1 VRPCIAPLYRA
12 AGILFVLLPFVAG
25 GCSGPKSL
33 TNPVPAP
40 QVPVA
45 QLPGPQIGP
54 SSTVAASLSIS
65 GSVTS
70 IQSPSQFSF
79 EAGSPYGHVLVTYS
93 ESMVVPRNSIIRIG
107 QIATVNGTFRTGGNL
122 AATKVAISASIPSPT
137 PQPTATLWSASTSSH
152 YHIATWAADS
162 ASGQGGGASAASV
175 NQLVTY
181 AVGDG
186 KSVSDCRGSTGCKA
200 VFYMDPNHAW
210 NNSPS
215 SCVSHPDAD
224 VVAAAS
230 ESWFVHDTGFSDAA
244 HRVHGKDSSG
254 CSIWEMNPNSAG
266 LQTWWRNYLRTH
278 ADSYDGYL
286 IDNDPMDVTDAGF
299 FPSGGGC
306 NPWPSYCLST
316 HEIANNAAEV
326 AARAHFVEA
335 MSHSNGSPMHF
346 FFQQASFNIAL
357 DLSAFAA
364 TNRFVGLSCE
374 GCVSTTAS
382 PLRPSLYAPVLNEMA
397 AANATSGAYLLIS
410 KGDSPAGSATQIAQR
425 MVTIGITWLAYSEG
439 HTIVR
444 PNLESNTNNLAIWPE
459 DLIYPAGPLQSMRL
473 GAIDLMV
480 QPGVW
485 RREFSACYQ
494 KGIAIGPCAA
504 IVNANGNA
512 VAVKSSWLHQSYRH
526 VITLARGDELSG
538 GAADISGASFRANST
553 TVRASEALLLAR

>member
-1 VRPCIAPLYRA
+1 MMVKPSRLCICEGVWSLNVDRHKIQAPLIIA
-12 AGILFVLLPFVAG
+12 FSVLLTFGFAVTGCGGGAG
-25 GCSGPKSL
+25 VS
-33 TNPVPAP
+33 N
-40 QVPVA
+40 
-45 QLPGPQIGP
+45 GP
-54 SSTVAASLSIS
+54 SSGLNVLATPGRSAAPSATPSADPS
-65 GSVTS
+65 RSPTPRPS
-70 IQSPSQFSF
+70 RTPTPHPSPSS
-79 EAGSPYGHVLVTYS
+79 T
-93 ESMVVPRNSIIRIG
+93 
-107 QIATVNGTFRTGGNL
+107 ATPH
-122 AATKVAISASIPSPT
+122 PSPT
-137 PQPTATLWSASTSSH
+137 PTPSPTRTATPTPVPSGL

-162 ASGQGGGASAASV
+162 AFGQGGSVSAATV
-175 NQLVTY
+175 NQLVSY
-181 AVGDG
+181 AIGDG
-186 KSVSDCRGSTGCKA
+186 KAANDCHGSFNGCKS
-200 VFYMDPNHAW
+200 VFYLDPNHVW